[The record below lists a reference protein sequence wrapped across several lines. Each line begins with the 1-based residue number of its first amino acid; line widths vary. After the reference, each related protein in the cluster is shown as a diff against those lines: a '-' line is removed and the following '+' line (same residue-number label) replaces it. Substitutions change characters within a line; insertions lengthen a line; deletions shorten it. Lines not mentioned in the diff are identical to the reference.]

1 MESLNIGRTQTKLR
15 RVLEKVG
22 TRMEDGDDDHDGNED
37 EDNEEDEEEEQEEHD
52 EDD

>member
-22 TRMEDGDDDHDGNED
+22 TRMEDGDDDHDGD
-37 EDNEEDEEEEQEEHD
+37 EDNEEDEEEQEEHD